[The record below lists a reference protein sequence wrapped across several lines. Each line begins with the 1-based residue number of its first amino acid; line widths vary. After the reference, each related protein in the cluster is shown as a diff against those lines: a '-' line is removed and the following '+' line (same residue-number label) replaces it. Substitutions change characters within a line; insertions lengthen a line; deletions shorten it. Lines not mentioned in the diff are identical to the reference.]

1 MQNCFLP
8 GGSLAVKD
16 GEQVV
21 PVINRIAKGF
31 ANVVMTQDW
40 HTAGHVSF
48 ASAHA
53 GKKPFETVDLPYGK
67 QVLWPD
73 HCVQGTDGASLSKDL
88 AIPQAGL
95 VIRKGFHKDV
105 DSYSAFTEA
114 DGKTTTGLA
123 AYLKA
128 RKVKR
133 VFLAGL
139 ATDFCVAWTAL
150 DARKAGFETYV
161 IEDACRGI
169 DTQGSLAKAWAD
181 MTKAGVKRIQSGDI
195 AVSGLMRARTALRR
209 SSSLRSRD
217 AASRR
222 MKAEMRSRAS
232 WFETALA
239 RLLTMR
245 VAQLFVLLARRGLR
259 AALGDADQ
267 RRAQHALADHEAG
280 LHDLDHRACRHRRV
294 GHFVHR
300 LLEVRIELLARRIE
314 LLDAVLLQR
323 VEQRALG
330 QLDALD
336 EAP

>member
-1 MQNCFLP
+1 MIYSENRCTLFRIMLWFIGSPGRDIMWDRRQVLAGLGAGAIAIGASGRLWAATAIKPDDASVLLVIDVQNCFLP

-21 PVINRIAKGF
+21 PVINKIAAGF
-31 ANVVMTQDW
+31 GNVVMTQDW

-48 ASAHA
+48 ASVHS

-73 HCVQGTDGASLSKDL
+73 HCVQGTDGAALSKDL
-88 AIPQAGL
+88 SIPHAAL

-128 RKVKR
+128 RNIKR
-133 VFLAGL
+133 VFVAGL

-161 IEDACRGI
+161 VEDACRGI

-181 MTKAGVKRIQSGDI
+181 MAKAGVKRIQSADI
-195 AVSGLMRARTALRR
+195 AVS
-209 SSSLRSRD
+209 
-217 AASRR
+217 
-222 MKAEMRSRAS
+222 
-232 WFETALA
+232 
-239 RLLTMR
+239 
-245 VAQLFVLLARRGLR
+245 
-259 AALGDADQ
+259 
-267 RRAQHALADHEAG
+267 
-280 LHDLDHRACRHRRV
+280 
-294 GHFVHR
+294 
-300 LLEVRIELLARRIE
+300 
-314 LLDAVLLQR
+314 
-323 VEQRALG
+323 
-330 QLDALD
+330 
-336 EAP
+336 